1 LIQHLIF
8 LLLFL
13 LSLPI
18 LRDFETKKVFPT
30 YFFSFIGLFLFAAL
44 RYGYGNDYF
53 SYYNYFSLSKID
65 AISDI
70 EIGYV
75 FLSKIFP
82 NYFLLVAF
90 LSFVQILSL
99 FLIFKSFVNVK
110 YYWLSLAYTVINID
124 IFLIGLSAQ
133 RQMLAISMI
142 VLSIIVKIKF
152 KNSFL
157 SLLLIS
163 LAPLFH
169 ISSVFVIPIFY
180 FISSEK
186 WIKKYIKLQTI
197 ILILILLFLISTF
210 FEEAS
215 INLFQ
220 SSFEQISN
228 FLSPSSKYLKNY
240 IINEYRK
247 NPFTVF
253 LTYGTIA
260 IISCYFLKFVDP
272 RFRFFGNLYI
282 IGNIFYI
289 LSIIH
294 FQFSR
299 IGFYFIPFGIVY
311 VYAIATSKT
320 SKIIKISLLLLIFI
334 IYAVKYYNF
343 FNAPLWEPFHEYK
356 TIFSVI

>member
-1 LIQHLIF
+1 
-8 LLLFL
+8 LFL

-124 IFLIGLSAQ
+124 IFLISLSAQ

-169 ISSVFVIPIFY
+169 VSSVFVIPIF
-180 FISSEK
+180 FLISSEK
-186 WIKKYIKLQTI
+186 YRTKYIKIQTTI
-197 ILILILLFLISTF
+197 LLLILIFLISTLFEETFYNLFEVF
-210 FEEAS
+210 FEH
-215 INLFQ
+215 
-220 SSFEQISN
+220 ISN
-228 FLSPSSKYLKNY
+228 FLSLSYRYLYY
-240 IINEYRK
+240 IIGVGRK
-247 NPFTVF
+247 NSYTVF

-260 IISCYFLKFVDP
+260 ITSSYFLKFVDP
-272 RFRFFGNLYI
+272 KFRVFGNLYI
-282 IGNIFYI
+282 IGNFFYL
-289 LSIIH
+289 LSILH

-299 IGFYFIPFGIVY
+299 IGFYFLPFGIVY
-311 VYAIATSKT
+311 LYAIATSKT
-320 SKIIKISLLLLIFI
+320 NKIIKISLLLLIFI

-343 FNAPLWEPFHEYK
+343 FNAPLWKPFHEYK
-356 TIFSVI
+356 TIFSVIY

>member
-1 LIQHLIF
+1 MIQHLIF

-124 IFLIGLSAQ
+124 IFLISLSAQ

-163 LAPLFH
+163 LAPY
-169 ISSVFVIPIFY
+169 SMS
-180 FISSEK
+180 
-186 WIKKYIKLQTI
+186 
-197 ILILILLFLISTF
+197 LLFLLFLF
-210 FEEAS
+210 F
-215 INLFQ
+215 I
-220 SSFEQISN
+220 
-228 FLSPSSKYLKNY
+228 
-240 IINEYRK
+240 
-247 NPFTVF
+247 
-253 LTYGTIA
+253 
-260 IISCYFLKFVDP
+260 
-272 RFRFFGNLYI
+272 
-282 IGNIFYI
+282 
-289 LSIIH
+289 
-294 FQFSR
+294 
-299 IGFYFIPFGIVY
+299 
-311 VYAIATSKT
+311 
-320 SKIIKISLLLLIFI
+320 
-334 IYAVKYYNF
+334 
-343 FNAPLWEPFHEYK
+343 
-356 TIFSVI
+356 